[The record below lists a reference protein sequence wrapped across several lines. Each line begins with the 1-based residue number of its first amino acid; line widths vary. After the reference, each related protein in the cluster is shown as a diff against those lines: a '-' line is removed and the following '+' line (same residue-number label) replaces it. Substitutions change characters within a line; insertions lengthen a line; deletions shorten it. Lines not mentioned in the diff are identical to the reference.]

1 MDKLFLFWMKYQQ
14 SLTSFWREPLSPHAQ
29 IFLSEVPIQLPTLH
43 YYFTFSIWC
52 LFQAAIVPSACVL
65 SLQFTIYLNFNWLC
79 SFLFTLQSYLFWP
92 LIYPYISSLSSL
104 KPVGRWP
111 NSGVVL
117 RALAP
122 VSPSAFGN
130 ILIDFIFPPHIWRSG
145 VCCILS

>member
-14 SLTSFWREPLSPHAQ
+14 SLTCFWGELLSPHAQ
-29 IFLSEVPIQLPTLH
+29 IFCQRCQFNSLLYIIISHFQ
-43 YYFTFSIWC
+43 SWC

-122 VSPSAFGN
+122 ISPSAFGN